1 MWKDPVEG
9 LGGGGGGDPPFKHII
24 LGIDGT
30 WQAAFSDVFQSNV
43 FRMNVALNFR
53 DKTVNK
59 RHQVFVYQSG
69 VGTMTNAG
77 KYIAGGAGDGFDES
91 VLHAYINLVS
101 NYVPGDKIY
110 IFGFSRGA
118 VTARALTGFISH
130 SGLLKANSAA
140 HMEHAWNHFTGRKQN
155 FNYASEI
162 GNVAYQKVD
171 IEFLGVWDTV
181 SGPINQEEVLQRYRL
196 YDLLLGKNIKHGVH
210 ILSIDEGRAAFTPIV
225 WTGSSKRK
233 DGQALEQIWL
243 PGVHSDIGGG
253 YEADFLATVS
263 LMTMIDKLA
272 EYCPDLSFDK
282 GYIEKTLLRIAED
295 HEAVINDERK
305 GFKFWKVRR
314 RTGTETSQASVH
326 PLFKLMRSRR
336 VNVRGTGRPYNPPSW
351 IGDALSDTQ
360 FPPNSWHGKKLHAIL
375 KEKFG

>member
-1 MWKDPVEG
+1 MWKDPEEAF
-9 LGGGGGGDPPFKHII
+9 GGGGSSFKHII

-53 DKTVNK
+53 DNTINK

-140 HMEHAWNHFTGRKQN
+140 HMEHAWNHFTGREQT

-162 GNVAYQKVD
+162 SNVAYRNVD

-196 YDLLLGKNIKHGVH
+196 YDLRLGKNIKHGVH
-210 ILSIDEGRAAFTPIV
+210 ILSIDEGRAAFHPIV
-225 WTGSSKRK
+225 WTGSSKGKEGRV
-233 DGQALEQIWL
+233 LEQIWL

-282 GYIEKTLLRIAED
+282 GYIEKILLRIAED
-295 HEAVINDERK
+295 HQAVINDERK

-336 VNVRGTGRPYNPPSW
+336 VNVRGTGRRTIRRP
-351 IGDALSDTQ
+351 G
-360 FPPNSWHGKKLHAIL
+360 
-375 KEKFG
+375 